1 MTPTGLISRKY
12 IQDILTTEDHNDT
25 RMSHQQE
32 IHKDII
38 TTEDHDDNHMS
49 HQQEIHTGHNN
60 YRRSRLHP
68 HVSLTGCD
76 DNWNL
81 LNYCE
86 MYLTMDI
93 IYSLYFMVTIFCL
106 VSAYRKPHI
115 IFIVADDLGWNDVGW
130 RNQEIKTPNLDRLAK
145 NGVILNSSY
154 VSPTCT
160 PSRNSI
166 LTGVYPFRVG
176 LQHSSLLPQDT
187 RHLSLDTPTLPERLK
202 NLGYS
207 THMIGKWHLGFC
219 DWKHTPV
226 HILFL
231 VLQMALRG
239 LWHLGFCD
247 WKHTPVHRG
256 FDSFLGFLNG
266 GQDYYKHKKENTYDF
281 WLNKTVYY
289 PPKGEYSTKTFTKRA
304 VNLFRQ
310 HKGNKK
316 PMYLYLSYQAVHTP
330 LQVPKKYERIY
341 RHVTNKDRRTY
352 NGMVTAMDQ
361 SVGTI
366 LTALKKYK
374 MLGNSIIVFTTDNGG
389 AANIAGSNLPLR
401 GSKTTLWEGGTRGV
415 GFVYSKRL
423 FKKKYVHEGLFH
435 AVDWVP
441 TLLAAAGGKQDKK
454 LDGINQWP
462 MLRGGKP
469 SRRQGFV
476 YSISETSAAIRI
488 GDYKLIVGSPGIY
501 NQWFTVPKTKS
512 FCNSGDVVEDIFLYD
527 NLNNAVRN
535 IKSYFSWVGSR
546 LPGYYYWRHY
556 KRLQAL
562 QKCKK
567 KVKEERQRWVFP
579 KFLLFNIKEDPTET
593 KNLAGNKPMVFKKLK
608 SRLER
613 YWKRAKIFPKQ
624 STFSNNTGKVNGV
637 WTPVLS
643 VKMGVYRILSPD
655 ENTWNGLSNK
665 SFGDLD
671 SIVMHVAFEHVG
683 DQYRSRFI
691 SACGSLGLLL
701 ILDVAENKRVGGLIV
716 KISNNPVNESM
727 IYVLG
732 KNGYLFCKKKSNF
745 STIHQ

>member
-1 MTPTGLISRKY
+1 M
-12 IQDILTTEDHNDT
+12 DT
-25 RMSHQQE
+25 
-32 IHKDII
+32 I
-38 TTEDHDDNHMS
+38 
-49 HQQEIHTGHNN
+49 
-60 YRRSRLHP
+60 
-68 HVSLTGCD
+68 
-76 DNWNL
+76 
-81 LNYCE
+81 
-86 MYLTMDI
+86 YLF
-93 IYSLYFMVTIFCL
+93 YFMVTIFSL
-106 VSAYRKPHI
+106 VSAYRKPNI

-130 RNQEIKTPNLDRLAK
+130 RNPEIKTPNLDRLAK

-202 NLGYS
+202 HLGYS
-207 THMIGKWHLGFC
+207 THMIGK
-219 DWKHTPV
+219 
-226 HILFL
+226 
-231 VLQMALRG
+231 
-239 LWHLGFCD
+239 WHLGFCD

-289 PPKGEYSTKTFTKRA
+289 PPKGEYSTKTFTRRA
-304 VNLFRQ
+304 VDLFRQ
-310 HKGNKK
+310 HKGKK
-316 PMYLYLSYQAVHTP
+316 NPMYLYLSYQAVHTP

-341 RHVTNKDRRTY
+341 KHVTNKDRRTY

-366 LTALKKYK
+366 LSALRKYK
-374 MLGNSIIVFTTDNGG
+374 MLGNTIIVFTTDNGG

-423 FKKKYVHEGLFH
+423 FKRKYVHEGLFH

-469 SRRQGFV
+469 SRRNGFV

-501 NQWFTVPKTKS
+501 NQWFTMPKTKS
-512 FCNSGDVVEDIFLYD
+512 FCNSGEVAEDIFLYD

-535 IKSYFSWVGSR
+535 IKSYISWFGST
-546 LPGYYYWRHY
+546 LPGYSYWRHY
-556 KRLQAL
+556 KRLHAL
-562 QKCKK
+562 QKCKQKAK
-567 KVKEERQRWVFP
+567 KERQKWVFP
-579 KFLLFNIKEDPTET
+579 KFLLYNIKEDPTET
-593 KNLAGNKPMVFKKLK
+593 KNLAGSKPVIFRKLK

-613 YWKRAKIFPKQ
+613 YWKRAKIFPNQ
-624 STFSNNTGKVNGV
+624 STFSDNTGKVNEV
-637 WTPVLS
+637 WTP
-643 VKMGVYRILSPD
+643 G
-655 ENTWNGLSNK
+655 W
-665 SFGDLD
+665 
-671 SIVMHVAFEHVG
+671 
-683 DQYRSRFI
+683 
-691 SACGSLGLLL
+691 C
-701 ILDVAENKRVGGLIV
+701 
-716 KISNNPVNESM
+716 
-727 IYVLG
+727 
-732 KNGYLFCKKKSNF
+732 
-745 STIHQ
+745 